1 MTSKGTTKKKINW
14 ISSKFK
20 TFGEFLSGPVA
31 RTWIFHCRG
40 LGPIP
45 GQGTKILQAVHGVAK
60 KKKKLNKIKNF
71 YTSKYTIKKVKR
83 QPTEWEKIFAVISQ
97 IRFYYIEYIKNS
109 YNSTAR

>member
-20 TFGEFLSGPVA
+20 TFWEFLSGPVA

-40 LGPIP
+40 LVQSLVRELRSCKLCMVWP
-45 GQGTKILQAVHGVAK
+45 K